1 MKKWKLKSK
10 NKMEQHKPNNMSTII
25 VMVSI
30 IVIVIGVFGI
40 MAFLNK
46 GQSSSGNPQ
55 QAKLENAVN
64 NVSMKDGKQ
73 VIEILAKGGYS
84 PKQSI
89 AKAGVPTVIKF
100 KTNGTYDCSS
110 ALRMPSLNISKN
122 LPGSGETEIEIGSRE
137 VGKLAGTC
145 SMGMYFFEIDF
156 QS

>member
-1 MKKWKLKSK
+1 MKQWKLKAK
-10 NKMEQHKPNNMSTII
+10 NRMEQQAPSKMNTII
-25 VMVSI
+25 VMVSMV
-30 IVIVIGVFGI
+30 VIVFGLFGI

-46 GQSSSGNPQ
+46 DQSRPETAEQIKTETS
-55 QAKLENAVN
+55 EN

-89 AKAGVPTVIKF
+89 AKAGVPTVLKF
-100 KTNGTYDCSS
+100 ITKGTYDCSS
-110 ALRMPSLNISKN
+110 AMRIPSLDISKN
-122 LPGSGETEIEIGSRE
+122 LPGSGETEIEIGPQG

-156 QS
+156 QA

>member
-10 NKMEQHKPNNMSTII
+10 DKMEQHRKDNLSTIVI
-25 VMVSI
+25 MVSI
-30 IVIVIGVFGI
+30 VVIVIGLFGI
-40 MAFLNK
+40 IWMLDK
-46 GQSSSGNPQ
+46 GRSSSASSQ
-55 QAKLENAVN
+55 QTNAETLVN
-64 NVSMKDGKQ
+64 NVSTKDGKQ

-89 AKAGVPTVIKF
+89 AKAGVPTILKF

-110 ALRMPSLNISKN
+110 AMRIPSLNISKN
-122 LPGSGETEIEIGSRE
+122 LPGTGETEIEIGPQE
-137 VGKLAGTC
+137 VGKLSGTC

>member
-10 NKMEQHKPNNMSTII
+10 DKMEQHKPNNMSTII

-30 IVIVIGVFGI
+30 MVIVIGVFGI
-40 MAFLNK
+40 MTFLNK
-46 GQSSSGNPQ
+46 GQSGSSNPRQ
-55 QAKLENAVN
+55 VKLENAVN
-64 NVSMKDGKQ
+64 NVFVKDGKQ

-110 ALRMPSLNISKN
+110 ALRIPSLSISKN
-122 LPGSGETEIEIGSRE
+122 LPGSGETEIEIGSQQ